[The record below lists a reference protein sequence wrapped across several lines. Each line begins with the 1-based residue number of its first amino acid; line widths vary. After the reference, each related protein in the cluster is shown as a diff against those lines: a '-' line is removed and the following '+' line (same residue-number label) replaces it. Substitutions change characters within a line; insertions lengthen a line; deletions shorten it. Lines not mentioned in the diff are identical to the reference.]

1 MTPAARLSAA
11 STVLDR
17 VLAGAPAEQALTN
30 WGRASRFAG
39 SGDRAAVRDTVFAA
53 LRCRRS
59 FAALGGS
66 ETGRGLVLGGLR
78 AAGLDPATLFT
89 GEGHAPAPLTD
100 AEQQDPAPLA
110 ELVALDCPDWLAPA
124 LKHSLGADFA
134 PVMRL
139 LQHRAPVFLRVNRA
153 RLTREEA
160 QARLAAEGIATT
172 PHGLA
177 PDALE
182 VTENARKISGSSAY
196 LEGLVELQDV
206 ASQAVAEAVPLAAG
220 AKVLDYCA
228 GGGGKTL
235 ALAARLPL
243 RLFAHD
249 VDPKRMRDLPE
260 RADRAGVKVRLLDT
274 AALGREAPFDLVL
287 ADAPCSGSGSW
298 RRDPEGKWR
307 LTEERL
313 AALCTLQAQIM
324 DSCAALVAPQGRLAY
339 ATCSLL
345 DAENR
350 SQTASFLQRHPGW
363 RLDQEHRLTPVQG
376 GDGFYLAVLARG

>member
-11 STVLDR
+11 IEVLDG
-17 VLAGAPAEQALTN
+17 VLAGRPAEQALTN

-39 SGDRAAVRDTVFAA
+39 SGDRAAVRDTVYAA

-59 FAALGGS
+59 FAALGGG

-78 AAGLDPATLFT
+78 SSGVDPGTLFT
-89 GEGHAPAPLTD
+89 GEGHAPAPLTG
-100 AEQQDPAPLA
+100 AESQDPAPLE

-124 LKHSLGADFA
+124 LKASLGTDFA
-134 PVMRL
+134 PVLRL
-139 LQHRAPVFLRVNRA
+139 LQNRAPVFLRVNRA

-160 QARLAAEGIATT
+160 QARLAAEGVFTL

-182 VTENARKISGSSAY
+182 VTDNARKIQGSAAY
-196 LEGLVELQDV
+196 LDGLVELQDV

-220 AKVLDYCA
+220 ARVLDYCA

-235 ALAARLPL
+235 AMGARLPL
-243 RLFAHD
+243 QLFAHD
-249 VDPKRMRDLPE
+249 AEPRRMGDLPE
-260 RADRAGVKVRLLDT
+260 RAERAGLSVRLLDT
-274 AALGREAPFDLVL
+274 AAVVRAAPFDLVL

-307 LTEERL
+307 LTEARL
-313 AALCTLQAQIM
+313 AGLCALQAQIL
-324 DSCAALVAPQGRLAY
+324 DHCAGLVSARGRLAY

-350 SQTASFLQRHPGW
+350 TQIVQFLDRHPGW
-363 RLDQEHRLTPVQG
+363 TVEREQRLTPLQG

>member
-11 STVLDR
+11 IEVLDR
-17 VLAGAPAEQALTN
+17 VLAGSPAEQALTN

-59 FAALGGS
+59 FAALGGG

-78 AAGLDPATLFT
+78 SAGLDPVPLFT
-89 GEGHAPAPLTD
+89 GEGHAPAPLTQ
-100 AEQQDPAPLA
+100 AETQEPAPLDA
-110 ELVALDCPDWLAPA
+110 LVALDCPDWLAPA
-124 LKHSLGADFA
+124 LQHSLGADFA

-139 LQHRAPVFLRVNRA
+139 LQHRAPVFLRANRA
-153 RLTREEA
+153 RLTRAEA

-177 PDALE
+177 PDSLE
-182 VTENARKISGSSAY
+182 VTENARKIAGSATY

-220 AKVLDYCA
+220 ARVLDYCA

-235 ALAARLPL
+235 AMGARLPL
-243 RLFAHD
+243 QLFAHD
-249 VDPKRMRDLPE
+249 AEPRRMRDLPG
-260 RADRAGVKVRLLDT
+260 RADRAGLSVRLLET
-274 AALGREAPFDLVL
+274 AAVARAAPFDLVL

-307 LTEERL
+307 LTEARL
-313 AALCTLQAQIM
+313 TELRALQAQIL
-324 DSCAALVAPQGRLAY
+324 DRCAGLVSAKGRLAY

-345 DAENR
+345 DAEN
-350 SQTASFLQRHPGW
+350 QTQIAHFLDRHPGW
-363 RLDQEHRLTPVQG
+363 TLDKEQRLTPLQG

>member
-11 STVLDR
+11 IEVLDR
-17 VLAGAPAEQALTN
+17 VLAGSPAEQALTN

-59 FAALGGS
+59 FAALGGG

-78 AAGLDPATLFT
+78 SAGLDPVPLFT
-89 GEGHAPAPLTD
+89 GEGHAPAPLTQ
-100 AEQQDPAPLA
+100 AETQDPAPLDA
-110 ELVALDCPDWLAPA
+110 LVALDCPDWLAPA
-124 LKHSLGADFA
+124 LQHSLGADFA

-139 LQHRAPVFLRVNRA
+139 LQHRAPVFLRANRA
-153 RLTREEA
+153 RLTRAEV

-182 VTENARKISGSSAY
+182 VTENARKIACSATY

-220 AKVLDYCA
+220 ARVLDYCA

-235 ALAARLPL
+235 AMGARLPL
-243 RLFAHD
+243 QLFAHD
-249 VDPKRMRDLPE
+249 AEPRRMRDLPG
-260 RADRAGVKVRLLDT
+260 RADRAGLSVRLLET
-274 AALGREAPFDLVL
+274 AAVARAAPFDLVL

-307 LTEERL
+307 LTEARLTERR
-313 AALCTLQAQIM
+313 ALQAQIL
-324 DSCAALVAPQGRLAY
+324 DRCAGLVSAKGRLAY

-345 DAENR
+345 DAEN
-350 SQTASFLQRHPGW
+350 QTQIAHFLDRHPGW
-363 RLDQEHRLTPVQG
+363 TLDKEQRLTPLQG